1 MNIYFNNCIFF
12 SFEKIYPIHV
22 AILKFAFVWK
32 FAPNN
37 AANEDNS
44 SNMFVYVF
52 LWNII
57 YQEIE
62 NIKMKL
68 VNKCIPLLLI
78 NVPVAMP

>member
-32 FAPNN
+32 FASNN

-57 YQEIE
+57 YISPRNWKYKNEAREQMHTAFI
-62 NIKMKL
+62 
-68 VNKCIPLLLI
+68 V
-78 NVPVAMP
+78 

>member
-32 FAPNN
+32 FASNN